1 MPITQEI
8 PRALGALCQ
17 KLWTKTKPFDFC
29 YNTSLNFVLNKYC
42 CQRRSFVLLTNLQQ
56 CARKH
61 LLSGPGLRYIGV
73 LEIIMCTVS
82 NFYIKNDGKQ
92 DDFIDYFVTA

>member
-1 MPITQEI
+1 MPIAQEI

-17 KLWTKTKPFDFC
+17 KLPTKTKPFDFC
-29 YNTSLNFVLNKYC
+29 YSTSLSFVLNKYY
-42 CQRRSFVLLTNLQQ
+42 CQSRSFVLLTNLQQ
-56 CARKH
+56 CARRH

-73 LEIIMCTVS
+73 LEIIMCTVCI
-82 NFYIKNDGKQ
+82 FYIKNDGKQ